1 MLAIVWTVKY
11 FRSYLYG
18 TTFTI
23 VTDHRLLIWFFNI
36 NDPGSRLMRWR
47 LKLEEYDYK
56 IIHKAG
62 KDNTNTDALSRNPI
76 RNDECVYNVQS
87 KERKNDNKDKE
98 TTKRIRRRRNSK
110 YYMNIMMH
118 SQGASKNITNDK
130 KNKTAA

>member
-1 MLAIVWTVKY
+1 
-11 FRSYLYG
+11 
-18 TTFTI
+18 
-23 VTDHRLLIWFFNI
+23 
-36 NDPGSRLMRWR
+36 MRWK

-76 RNDECVYNVQS
+76 RNDECMYNVQS
-87 KERKNDNKDKE
+87 KEKKNDNKDKE

-118 SQGASKNITNDK
+118 PQGASKNITNDK